1 MRTFQGSTAIQRD
14 FALAVPLCAV
24 AWLFT
29 APNVPTGYL
38 LALAGVVLAS
48 GWTVRAYLNDEP
60 ARKLVPLLDRGGKG
74 RSLEH
79 PRSDR

>member
-29 APNVPTGYL
+29 TPNVPTGYL
-38 LALAGVVLAS
+38 LALAGLGLAS
-48 GWTVRAYLNDEP
+48 AWTVRAYLNDEP
-60 ARKLVPLLDRGGKG
+60 ARKLVPLLDRGGQG
-74 RSLEH
+74 RASEH
-79 PRSDR
+79 PWSDR